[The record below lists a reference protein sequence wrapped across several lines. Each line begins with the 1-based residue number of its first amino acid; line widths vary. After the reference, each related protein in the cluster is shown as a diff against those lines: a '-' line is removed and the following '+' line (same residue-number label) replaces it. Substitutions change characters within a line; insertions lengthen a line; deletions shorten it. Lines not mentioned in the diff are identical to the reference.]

1 MKTHILK
8 KEQFLPISIQEAWAF
23 FSTPKN
29 LAKITPKE
37 MGFVIKSDFT
47 DEEIYEGM
55 KIEYTVKPV
64 LGIPLKWITRIG
76 KTQSPVLFTDVQEKG
91 PYKLWEHT
99 HSFEEKDNGVLVKDE
114 VKYQLP
120 FGIFGD
126 IAHALFVKNKLKS
139 IFDYRSVVLQKMFPI
154 T

>member
-8 KEQFLPISIQEAWAF
+8 KEQFLPISIEEAWAF

-37 MGFVIKSDFT
+37 MGFIIKSDLA

-76 KTQSPVLFTDVQEKG
+76 KTESPFFFTDVQEKG

-99 HSFEEKDNGVLVKDE
+99 HIFEEKDNGVLVKDE

-120 FGIFGD
+120 FGLFGD
-126 IAHALFVKNKLKS
+126 IAHSLFVKNKLKS
-139 IFDYRSVVLQKMFPI
+139 IFNYRSSVLLKMFPI

>member
-1 MKTHILK
+1 MKTHVLN
-8 KEQFLPISIQEAWAF
+8 KEQFLPISLTEAWAF
-23 FSTPKN
+23 FSTPNN
-29 LAKITPKE
+29 LSAITPKN
-37 MGFVIKSDFT
+37 MGFIIKSKIEN
-47 DEEIYEGM
+47 EEIFEGM

-76 KTQSPVLFTDVQEKG
+76 KTHKPFMFTDVQEKG

-99 HSFEEKDNGVLVKDE
+99 HTFVENENGVLIKDE

-120 FGIFGD
+120 FGIFGN

-139 IFDYRSVVLQKMFPI
+139 IFDYRSNMLQKMFP
-154 T
+154 